1 MIKYLFCSVYIVLS
15 FVARAQVNPMYVGTY
30 TSNGSVGVYVYNFDE
45 RTGAALFSKALKSSN
60 PSFLARKG
68 GYLYA
73 VNENASGS
81 LSAFDLSTD
90 SLLNTFS
97 TKGAHP
103 CHVSLSPSE
112 PIAVVSIYSG
122 GSLVMYSLSADGSLN
137 KQEDFIQFSKSSVN
151 STRQKS
157 SHIHSAFFTSD
168 GKFLFVND
176 LGGDVIYKIKI
187 DNSEAGYTFKL
198 IEEIPVKLGGG
209 PRHLVINDNG
219 DRLFVV
225 LELTGEIQV
234 LKNDKGTWTSEQIVP
249 MFDPNYTGKH
259 GGADVKISRDG
270 RFLYATNRGNA
281 NQVVVYKVNE
291 QGLLSLVQTLSVE
304 GNSPRNVQFSP
315 DENWIIVSN
324 QLTGNLS
331 LFHRNKKSGKLTY
344 KNNQIAIPS
353 AVCTVF

>member
-1 MIKYLFCSVYIVLS
+1 
-15 FVARAQVNPMYVGTY
+15 
-30 TSNGSVGVYVYNFDE
+30 
-45 RTGAALFSKALKSSN
+45 
-60 PSFLARKG
+60 
-68 GYLYA
+68 
-73 VNENASGS
+73 
-81 LSAFDLSTD
+81 
-90 SLLNTFS
+90 
-97 TKGAHP
+97 
-103 CHVSLSPSE
+103 
-112 PIAVVSIYSG
+112 
-122 GSLVMYSLSADGSLN
+122 
-137 KQEDFIQFSKSSVN
+137 
-151 STRQKS
+151 
-157 SHIHSAFFTSD
+157 
-168 GKFLFVND
+168 
-176 LGGDVIYKIKI
+176 
-187 DNSEAGYTFKL
+187 
-198 IEEIPVKLGGG
+198 
-209 PRHLVINDNG
+209 
-219 DRLFVV
+219 
-225 LELTGEIQV
+225 
-234 LKNDKGTWTSEQIVP
+234 